1 MKNNKLVFYFWISI
15 LFVATAS
22 AQKIRDFHLEDIQG
36 EIKSFAEIKG
46 EQLTIIDF
54 WASWCKPCLKAIP
67 ELDKLFKKYH
77 SQGVEIIG
85 ISTDGPRSISKVAP
99 LVRTMAISY
108 PVLTD
113 IDNAVM
119 NEMEVAQIPTVII
132 INRDGEIAYRHEGY
146 SKGDEIEIEDQITT
160 LLSKP

>member
-1 MKNNKLVFYFWISI
+1 M
-15 LFVATAS
+15 
-22 AQKIRDFHLEDIQG
+22 
-36 EIKSFAEIKG
+36 
-46 EQLTIIDF
+46 
-54 WASWCKPCLKAIP
+54 
-67 ELDKLFKKYH
+67 DKLYKKYH

-85 ISTDGPRSISKVAP
+85 ISTDGPLSISKVAP

-132 INRDGEIAYRHEGY
+132 INKDGEV
-146 SKGDEIEIEDQITT
+146 
-160 LLSKP
+160 LSPRGIQ